1 MLMILLS
8 DKFEEN
14 SKCFELVGNLCLKK
28 ATTLKCGDENDTSK
42 ILGLN
47 SIVHNNLTKIEL
59 LCDS

>member
-14 SKCFELVGNLCLKK
+14 SKYFELVRNLRLKK
-28 ATTLKCGDENDTSK
+28 ATTIKCGVENDTSK
-42 ILGLN
+42 ILALS
-47 SIVHNNLTKIEL
+47 SIVYNNLTKIEL